1 MAAGEVRSRGLELD
15 VAGRLTANWRLNAS
29 LVFNDVEITRD
40 NTLEVGG
47 RLLNVPKVNGS
58 VLAVYENAL
67 ANGQRY
73 GVGGGVTY
81 GQAPGPSPHRPR
93 PMQAPPRL
101 TCPATPRPS
110 CWPTGG

>member
-1 MAAGEVRSRGLELD
+1 MLTSDPVNSGYSVAAGEVRSRGLELD
-15 VAGRLTANWRLNAS
+15 VAGRLSANWRLNAS

-67 ANGQRY
+67 ANGQRW
-73 GVGGGVTY
+73 GLGGGEASFGV
-81 GQAPGPSPHRPR
+81 SPRKS
-93 PMQAPPRL
+93 L
-101 TCPATPRPS
+101 
-110 CWPTGG
+110 